1 MKPQYSHV
9 LKTALQTYQ
18 FCFYKYIYPLL
29 FVHSKIFLKK
39 GTFKHVVDPTKLKD
53 EIGFYY
59 REFVSKENDV
69 ATIIFKQYKHLQK
82 GNL

>member
-1 MKPQYSHV
+1 MFSCKIP
-9 LKTALQTYQ
+9 
-18 FCFYKYIYPLL
+18 KYNCIG
-29 FVHSKIFLKK
+29 FLIVFLYVDTTNDKK
-39 GTFKHVVDPTKLKD
+39 NFNRIIMIDPTKLKD